1 MFVKSLSKGL
11 CNKSYCCCHKHVY
24 KVYMCAQ
31 EEPWQHTVRW
41 NKGWEMG
48 KVVAEQRNA
57 GMSDTRDFV
66 RYSFV

>member
-1 MFVKSLSKGL
+1 
-11 CNKSYCCCHKHVY
+11 
-24 KVYMCAQ
+24 MCAQ